1 MLDRAEPL
9 LKAAVAVLGAVLVF
23 QLVGLTR
30 RASPL
35 QRTQVPEP
43 ASWAP
48 STPTNAPGAPGASA
62 PGAPPARAVPMPMPM
77 AAGPGRPGRPGRPG
91 PGGGGPGGGV
101 PLAPEVQARLDRV
114 VQSELL
120 GMIMRPP
127 PMALLGIVGS
137 DVLLRAPNGMSGLVR
152 EGGELG
158 GVQIVRIGTNRV
170 LVKENG
176 EEKELTIFN
185 GMGGESLL
193 SKPKEGKP

>member
-1 MLDRAEPL
+1 MDRII
-9 LKAAVAVLGAVLVF
+9 
-23 QLVGLTR
+23 
-30 RASPL
+30 
-35 QRTQVPEP
+35 
-43 ASWAP
+43 
-48 STPTNAPGAPGASA
+48 
-62 PGAPPARAVPMPMPM
+62 
-77 AAGPGRPGRPGRPG
+77 
-91 PGGGGPGGGV
+91 
-101 PLAPEVQARLDRV
+101 
-114 VQSELL
+114 QSELL
-120 GMIMRPP
+120 GMVMRPP

-158 GVQIVRIGTNRV
+158 GVQILRIGTNRV

>member
-1 MLDRAEPL
+1 MLDRAEPV

-23 QLVGLTR
+23 QLIGLAR
-30 RASPL
+30 RANPL
-35 QRTQVPEP
+35 PRTQVPEP
-43 ASWAP
+43 ASWSPEA
-48 STPTNAPGAPGASA
+48 PTNAPG
-62 PGAPPARAVPMPMPM
+62 PM

-91 PGGGGPGGGV
+91 PGGGGGPGGPGGPGASV
-101 PLAPEVQARLDRV
+101 PPEVQARMDRII
-114 VQSELL
+114 QSELL
-120 GMIMRPP
+120 GMVMRPP

-158 GVQIVRIGTNRV
+158 GVQILRIGTNRV

>member
-23 QLVGLTR
+23 QLIGLAR
-30 RASPL
+30 RGSPL
-35 QRTQVPEP
+35 IRTQVPEP
-43 ASWAP
+43 GSWSATP
-48 STPTNAPGAPGASA
+48 PTNAPGASA
-62 PGAPPARAVPMPMPM
+62 PGAAP
-77 AAGPGRPGRPGRPG
+77 AGPGALAAGPGRPGRPG
-91 PGGGGPGGGV
+91 PGGGGPGAPGV
-101 PLAPEVQARLDRV
+101 PVPPEVQARMDRII
-114 VQSELL
+114 QSELL
-120 GMIMRPP
+120 GMVMRPP

-158 GVQIVRIGTNRV
+158 GVQILRIGTNRV